1 MSFRR
6 YIAANSRDALA
17 QVRRELGQDA
27 VILSNRRVPE
37 GFEVVAAAARAM
49 ERIVQDA
56 PATHVRVRVAPP
68 VAPAQAP
75 VPAQRSVEPPIRSDE
90 SFQEFVRRQSQAK
103 SGQGAKTAGRGK
115 EVAAPRAQPQAQ
127 SQSQAQSQVQP
138 QVAEPHI
145 EHTPTPTPTSAA
157 RYRDVAQASVTD
169 ESEEDI
175 WKPTTFHMPLSA
187 ALSAPSP
194 ATPPSAGAQRAT
206 GPSLHGASGRLPT
219 RWGGAPSQPVATATP
234 TASIPAAPPAVFRR
248 RAEPVTTPKV
258 PFATVA
264 SLAPQAASQVAPQV
278 QVLEE
283 LQAMR
288 DQLQQQLA
296 SLSSTV
302 AASRQQLHSQIAQS
316 LTQISAQAQHGKQAM
331 PARVMSRLLTAG
343 FSPEV
348 ARKLAQHVPTQ
359 VTVAEAEAWLHDVI
373 ALNLK
378 VTNEAE
384 SIVEA
389 GGAYALVGP
398 TGVGKT
404 TTVAKLAARFAV
416 KYGSGALGLIT
427 LDAYRVG
434 AHEQLRAY
442 GRILGAP
449 VHLAQDSAT
458 LRELL
463 VSMQNKRLVL
473 IDSCGVSQRDD
484 RLNELLAMI
493 ATASLGVPESMRI
506 QRVLLANAASHAETL
521 DEAARAWRAA
531 ECGGCILTK
540 LDEAVRIGGA
550 LDTALRYKLRLMG
563 VTNGQR
569 VPEDWHP
576 AHARVLTHLALR
588 PGADSFAIDG
598 AEALAVANENAVRTS
613 TSAVHQ

>member
-17 QVRRELGQDA
+17 QVRRELGHDA

-37 GFEVVAAAARAM
+37 GFEVVAAAAQAM
-49 ERIVQDA
+49 ERIVQAA
-56 PATHVRVRVAPP
+56 PATHVRGRALPAAAAAQETVQKQGSVQKQG
-68 VAPAQAP
+68 PAQKQSA
-75 VPAQRSVEPPIRSDE
+75 AQPTIRPDE

-103 SGQGAKTAGRGK
+103 AATPVDQSAKSPGRTTP
-115 EVAAPRAQPQAQ
+115 ASAP
-127 SQSQAQSQVQP
+127 
-138 QVAEPHI
+138 EPRV
-145 EHTPTPTPTSAA
+145 EMTPAPTSAA
-157 RYRDVAQASVTD
+157 HYREVAQTSMADKVD
-169 ESEEDI
+169 ETEDDV
-175 WKPTTFHMPLSA
+175 WQPTTFHMPLSA
-187 ALSAPSP
+187 ALS
-194 ATPPSAGAQRAT
+194 TPPAASAVIAAQSAALR
-206 GPSLHGASGRLPT
+206 GASGRLPT
-219 RWGGAPSQPVATATP
+219 RWAGASAATQSAAQAT
-234 TASIPAAPPAVFRR
+234 TPAAPPAVFRR
-248 RAEPVTTPKV
+248 RAEPAAAPSV
-258 PFATVA
+258 PFATVEPVVP
-264 SLAPQAASQVAPQV
+264 PQT

-288 DQLQQQLA
+288 HQLQQQLA

-302 AASRQQLHSQIAQS
+302 AASRQQLHSQITQS
-316 LTQISAQAQHGKQAM
+316 LTQISAQAQHDKQDLA
-331 PARVMSRLLTAG
+331 ARVMSRLLTAG

-348 ARKLAQHVPTQ
+348 ARKLAQHVPTHI
-359 VTVAEAEAWLHDVI
+359 TLAEAQTWVHDVI

-378 VTNEAE
+378 VVAE
-384 SIVEA
+384 PEGIVEA

-473 IDSCGVSQRDD
+473 IDSCGLSQRDD
-484 RLNELLAMI
+484 RLNEWLTLLT
-493 ATASLGVPESMRI
+493 TANEGVPEAMRI

-531 ECGGCILTK
+531 ECSGCILTK
-540 LDEAVRIGGA
+540 LDEAVRMGGA

-569 VPEDWHP
+569 VPEDWHS

-588 PGADSFAIDG
+588 PGADSFAMDG
-598 AEALAVANENAVRTS
+598 AEALVVANESAARTS
-613 TSAVHQ
+613 TTTVDQ